1 MKTKTGGAR
10 NLIIDGNNLLYRI
23 FWTSNY
29 KLEESS
35 SPGEVFLFL
44 RSLKSYV
51 DKFQPKNVYCTW
63 DKKLE
68 WPSTNFRKEA
78 TAVEYKAGRDDDK
91 FKNVFKYAEKI
102 QELISCLGVHNIY
115 PLRMEADDLMAY
127 LTHKLPGL
135 NIVITTDKD
144 LLQTVSDNTIVY
156 NPIKKKEVTLN
167 NFEDYTGVKKEYY
180 ISFRAITGDKS
191 DNIPGIPR
199 YGIKR
204 FLKLEHKLVDLEGEE
219 TALVRGDAITEEQF
233 EIYKRNWKLMDL
245 KQGYTH
251 YDDEVPAYE
260 EQLKEIKENDTT
272 NFTAFLKQAKE
283 LNLWSIVRNYTS
295 WRNSFDNNEHLLNTI
310 NKAIQNACTK
320 TT

>member
-1 MKTKTGGAR
+1 MKTGGAN

-29 KLEESS
+29 KIEESNN
-35 SPGEVFLFL
+35 PGQVFLFL

-51 DKFQPKNVYCTW
+51 DKFRPKNIYCTW

-78 TAVEYKAGRDDDK
+78 TTVEYKAGRDDEK
-91 FKNVFKYAEKI
+91 FKNVFENAEKI
-102 QELISCLGVHNIY
+102 QELLTNLGVHNIY

-127 LTHKLPGL
+127 LSRKLPGP
-135 NIVITTDKD
+135 NVIITTDKD
-144 LLQTVSDNTIVY
+144 LLQTVTENTIVY
-156 NPIKKKEVTLN
+156 TPIKKKEISLD
-167 NFEDYTGVKKEYY
+167 NFEEYTGVKKEYY
-180 ISFRAITGDKS
+180 ISFRAVTGDKS

-204 FLKLEHKLVDLEGEE
+204 FLKLEHRVISLNGDDPM
-219 TALVRGDAITEEQF
+219 ALIRADELTDEQF
-233 EIYKRNWKLMDL
+233 KIYERNWLLMDL
-245 KQGYTH
+245 KKGYNY

-260 EQLKEIKENDTT
+260 KQLKQLQKCKI
-272 NFTAFLKQAKE
+272 NFSKFLDQAKE

-295 WRNSFDNNEHLLNTI
+295 WRNSFDNNENLLNTI
-310 NKAIQNACTK
+310 NKAIQNAST
-320 TT
+320 

>member
-1 MKTKTGGAR
+1 MKTGGAN

-29 KLEESS
+29 KIEESNN
-35 SPGEVFLFL
+35 PGQVFLFL

-51 DKFQPKNVYCTW
+51 DKFRPKNIYCTW

-78 TAVEYKAGRDDDK
+78 TTVEYKAGRDDEK
-91 FKNVFKYAEKI
+91 FKNVFENADKI
-102 QELISCLGVHNIY
+102 QELLTNLGVHNIY

-127 LTHKLPGL
+127 LSRKLPGP
-135 NIVITTDKD
+135 NVIITTDKD
-144 LLQTVSDNTIVY
+144 LLQTVTENTIVY
-156 NPIKKKEVTLN
+156 TPIKKKEISLD
-167 NFEDYTGVKKEYY
+167 NFEEYTGVKKEYY
-180 ISFRAITGDKS
+180 ISFRAVTGDKS

-204 FLKLEHKLVDLEGEE
+204 FLKLEHRVISLNGDDPM
-219 TALVRGDAITEEQF
+219 ALIRADELTDEQF
-233 EIYKRNWKLMDL
+233 KIYERNWLLMDL
-245 KQGYTH
+245 KKGYNY

-260 EQLKEIKENDTT
+260 KQLKQLQKCKI
-272 NFTAFLKQAKE
+272 NFSKFLDQAKE

-295 WRNSFDNNEHLLNTI
+295 WRNSFDNNENLLNTI
-310 NKAIQNACTK
+310 NKAIQNAST
-320 TT
+320 